1 MNPNRILAKKLRSYR
16 IVQGLSQEAFAER
29 CGLHRTYIGAI
40 ERGERNVT
48 LDTLDEIAG
57 ALGVSSA
64 ELISTDEKPIGQT
77 VKGAIRKN
85 RRRNT

>member
-16 IVQGLSQEAFAER
+16 TVQGLSQEAFAER

-48 LDTLDEIAG
+48 LDTLNEIAI

-64 ELISTDEKPIGQT
+64 ELITDEQPLGKTLERTDRP
-77 VKGAIRKN
+77 N
-85 RRRNT
+85 RRRNK